1 MARTEPSPTA
11 PPGSVLLR
19 QHIDTTGT
27 SIPAFAVAAGIDRT
41 QVQRLVEGSGAKR
54 VSVITATRIER
65 ASGGAVPVSAWA
77 VEAGEAGEDIAA
89 DAFDAAAA
97 EPGAAA

>member
-19 QHIDTTGT
+19 QHIDTAGT
-27 SIPAFAVAAGIDRT
+27 SIPAFALAAGIDRT
-41 QVQRLVEGSGAKR
+41 QLQRLVEGSGAKR
-54 VSVITATRIER
+54 VSVMTATRIER

-77 VEAGEAGEDIAA
+77 TDDEEPVEVLHAA
-89 DAFDAAAA
+89 DASRV
-97 EPGAAA
+97 EGAA

>member
-19 QHIDTTGT
+19 RYIDDAGTT
-27 SIPAFAVAAGIDRT
+27 IPAFATIAGIDRT

-54 VSVITATRIER
+54 VSVMTATRIER

-77 VEAGEAGEDIAA
+77 TEEDIDTVEILHDGTIAP
-89 DAFDAAAA
+89 A
-97 EPGAAA
+97 EGTA

>member
-19 QHIDTTGT
+19 QHIDAVGTT
-27 SIPAFAVAAGIDRT
+27 IPAFALAAGIDRT
-41 QVQRLVEGSGAKR
+41 RVQRLVEGGGAKR
-54 VSVITATRIER
+54 VSVIMATRIER

-77 VEAGEAGEDIAA
+77 VDDAEDVTLEH
-89 DAFDAAAA
+89 DATSAPDTAVA
-97 EPGAAA
+97 